1 MLNSSLRRTLVWCA
15 LTLPVAA
22 ACFYAGQ
29 ISGQNKFNA
38 PTSVLHVVTLNWKAD
53 ATAEQKQKAIDGIK
67 TMAGQVPGIKNV
79 WVKKLR
85 SQQGQGKEWDAVFAI
100 EFESQ
105 AAAEAYAKH
114 PAHDKWYEV
123 YTPAREESRSHQIT
137 N

>member
-1 MLNSSLRRTLVWCA
+1 MLNSTLRRILLGCA
-15 LTLPVAA
+15 LILPVAA
-22 ACFYAGQ
+22 VGFYAGR
-29 ISGQNKFNA
+29 IAGQNKYHA
-38 PTSVLHVVTLNWKAD
+38 PTSVLHIVTLNWKAD
-53 ATAEQKQKAIDGIK
+53 ATPEQRQKAIDGIK

-79 WVKKLR
+79 WLKKLR
-85 SQQGQGKEWDAVFAI
+85 SQQGQGKEWDAIFAI

-114 PAHDKWYEV
+114 SAHEKWYEV